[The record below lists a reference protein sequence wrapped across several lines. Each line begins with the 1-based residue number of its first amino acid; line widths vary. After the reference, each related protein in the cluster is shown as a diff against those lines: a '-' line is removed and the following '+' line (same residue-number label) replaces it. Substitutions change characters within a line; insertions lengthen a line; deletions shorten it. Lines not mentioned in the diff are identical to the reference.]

1 MPEEQAAVG
10 RETMQGGYRE
20 SGKAVSVVIP
30 HLNQPRALARCL
42 ASLSANTVPPD
53 EVIVVDNGS
62 ARLPEAICA
71 AHPRVRLA
79 REDTPGPGPARNTGV
94 ALARGDILAFI
105 DADCIA
111 APDWIAALRARMD
124 DPAAMVLGGAVLVA
138 PDDPDR
144 PTALEAYEMVFSY
157 RMDRYLRD
165 RGFTGAGNMVIRR
178 AAWDAVGP
186 FAGIETAED
195 VDWCH
200 RATRAGLP
208 IAHVPALRVWHPA
221 RPRLTD
227 LLEKSDRIAAQSWA
241 GLRHR
246 PGGRARL
253 ALRALAMLALPA
265 VEAVELA
272 RTRRLRGLRARL
284 LAFGVVC
291 RVRWRRA
298 RVMAWLVLGG
308 DGAALAGRWNR

>member
-1 MPEEQAAVG
+1 
-10 RETMQGGYRE
+10 MQRRDRE
-20 SGKAVSVVIP
+20 SGMTVSVVIP
-30 HLNQPRALARCL
+30 HLNQPQALDRCL
-42 ASLSANTVPPD
+42 SSLAANTVPPD

-79 REDTPGPGPARNTGV
+79 REGAPGPGPARNTGV
-94 ALARGDILAFI
+94 ALAGGDILAFI

-111 APDWIAALRARMD
+111 APDWIATLRARMAQ
-124 DPAAMVLGGAVLVA
+124 DPGLMVLGGAVLVA
-138 PDDPDR
+138 PRDPDR

-157 RMDRYLRD
+157 RMDRYLRE
-165 RGFTGAGNMVIRR
+165 RGFTGAGNLVVRR
-178 AAWDAVGP
+178 PAWEAVGP

-200 RATRAGLP
+200 RATRAG
-208 IAHVPALRVWHPA
+208 IAIVHEPRLRVWHPA
-221 RPRLTD
+221 RPRLD
-227 LLEKSDRIAAQSWA
+227 ELLDKSDRIAAQAWA
-241 GLRHR
+241 GLRQR
-246 PGGRARL
+246 PAGRLRFAG
-253 ALRALAMLALPA
+253 RALAMLAMPA
-265 VEAVELA
+265 VEAAELA

-298 RVMAWLVLGG
+298 RVMAWLALGG
-308 DGAALAGRWNR
+308 DGAALARRWNR